1 MQAIRCCKANWR
13 VTGHLPARTNRVE
26 FLAGGTERAY
36 GGQSYAELAA
46 LRDLKPRRKDGKLF
60 S

>member
-1 MQAIRCCKANWR
+1 MQAIRCRKANWR

-46 LRDLKPRRKDGKLF
+46 LRDLKPT
-60 S
+60 